1 MVITFSLLNIG
12 AVCARDDELVIKR
25 IAVCCKTLYVGTT
38 TSFPDN
44 ITVLVVRMNKHIIE
58 VNMNAIW

>member
-1 MVITFSLLNIG
+1 LPSV
-12 AVCARDDELVIKR
+12 VKE
-25 IAVCCKTLYVGTT
+25 TLYVGTT